1 MFYKKITADTDDAL
15 NGLKRIRG
23 VRLVAAA
30 ADASA
35 ILYDDAAVS
44 GASHDFCKLA
54 LDIDVEGLSDRQMF
68 GRDPLILERGLSV
81 DMTGAGAIL
90 YVYYE

>member
-1 MFYKKITADTDDAL
+1 MFYKKITADSDDAL

-23 VRLVAAA
+23 VRLVSAAV
-30 ADASA
+30 DASA

-54 LDIDVEGLSDRQMF
+54 TDIDVAGLVDRQMF
-68 GRDPLILERGLSV
+68 GRESLYLERGLSV
-81 DMTGAGAIL
+81 DLTGAGAIL